1 MKNLVTRKWLQEN
14 LDNLILI
21 DCRFDMMNPTWGRK
35 IYLGSRIPGAFYMD
49 LDEDLADK
57 VSIHGGRHPL
67 PDLNL
72 FAQKLEKM
80 GISNDS
86 TVVIYDE
93 GDLSV
98 AARLWWMMK
107 YIGLENVKLL
117 EGGFYHWNSEGMP
130 LEIELEEK
138 TISRGKIEVTIKDKM
153 ICDVEYVKA
162 IMNDNTKIIIDSRT
176 IERYRGEVEPID
188 KIAGH
193 IPNAKCY
200 LWSEN
205 LDNGIFK
212 DMEYL
217 KDRFKEL
224 KNYEE
229 VIVHCGSGVTAPVNI
244 VALDEIGISSILYLG
259 SWSDWISY
267 DENPVAK
274 G

>member
-35 IYLGSRIPGAFYMD
+35 IYLESRIPGAFYMD

-57 VSIHGGRHPL
+57 VSTHGGRHPL

-93 GDLSV
+93 GDLAV

-212 DMEYL
+212 DIEYL